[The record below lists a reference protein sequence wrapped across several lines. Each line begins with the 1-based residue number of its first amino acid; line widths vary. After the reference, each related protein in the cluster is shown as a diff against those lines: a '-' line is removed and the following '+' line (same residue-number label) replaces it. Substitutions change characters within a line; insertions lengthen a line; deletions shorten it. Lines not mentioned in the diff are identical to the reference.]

1 MINLARHI
9 EVLLLTN
16 DCVIVPGLGGFLAQ
30 HVSARRVEE
39 ENLFLPPSRTIG
51 FNAHL
56 SMNDGLLV
64 QSYMET
70 YDDSFPEATKRVEE
84 EVNELIEVLR
94 KEGEYELNGIGTL
107 SMNINGVYSF
117 TPNQAGALSPY
128 LYGFSSFEMKA
139 LSDVAET
146 EEIAPRRNV
155 TVQPAKKN
163 EGKAAHQSVFTIVK
177 PEAGSDDKNK
187 SININLKLSWIR
199 NTVAVAAAI
208 LLFFLVPDKVENT
221 YVNKAYYASNN
232 QGKLFDAIK
241 DKSLATAIISIEQPM
256 ETVNA
261 APAISVAPKQNV
273 AASQNT
279 NATAVAAPATAEAT
293 ISDEKYCV
301 VVASAVPRTSA
312 LKFVEELK
320 SEGFKKTHLYESNNI
335 IRVVYGS
342 YPSKEAAL
350 NEQKKLRENKYFAD
364 SWVLKQ
370 E

>member
-155 TVQPAKKN
+155 AVQPAKKN

-279 NATAVAAPATAEAT
+279 NATAVAATATAEAT